1 MEFAMK
7 ADKDSSRYIV
17 ISTVEDRS
25 SFSKL
30 IPKSLKMYTS
40 ELLLTG
46 VLRQSLPLDDPTIL
60 V

>member
-1 MEFAMK
+1 MEFAKK
-7 ADKDSSRYIV
+7 AVNDPLHYLI

-30 IPKSLKMYTS
+30 IPASLKMYTS
-40 ELLLTG
+40 EVLLTG
-46 VLRQSLPLDDPTIL
+46 ILRQSLPLDDPTLL